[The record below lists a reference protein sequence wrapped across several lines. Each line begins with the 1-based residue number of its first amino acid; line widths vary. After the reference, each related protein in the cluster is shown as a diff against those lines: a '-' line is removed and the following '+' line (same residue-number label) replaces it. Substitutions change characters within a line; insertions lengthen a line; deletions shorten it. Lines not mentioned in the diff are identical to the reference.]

1 MSTQDTVVALQ
12 ALSLYSQQVTRIPL
26 SMEVDISEGGAKVAS
41 VALNEDTALL
51 LRTQQLTRL
60 PAQLEVSGSGGG
72 CAMVQSVLRYNT
84 RRAEADRGFAVSAS
98 PQNVNSVEESPSLL
112 VCTSYIGNRVSD
124 NHLDYKIQLNVI

>member
-1 MSTQDTVVALQ
+1 
-12 ALSLYSQQVTRIPL
+12 
-26 SMEVDISEGGAKVAS
+26 MEVNISEGGAKVAS